1 MLSSPPTRR
10 VTRARLLFLVAALAS
25 FLLSVYLF
33 FVAGDERS
41 GIFVGLW
48 VPSILSLGALVFAA
62 EAIR

>member
-1 MLSSPPTRR
+1 VQTAPARTRL
-10 VTRARLLFLVAALAS
+10 TRSKRLFFAAAFIS

-48 VPSILSLGALVFAA
+48 VPSILSFASVVFAG
-62 EAIR
+62 EVER